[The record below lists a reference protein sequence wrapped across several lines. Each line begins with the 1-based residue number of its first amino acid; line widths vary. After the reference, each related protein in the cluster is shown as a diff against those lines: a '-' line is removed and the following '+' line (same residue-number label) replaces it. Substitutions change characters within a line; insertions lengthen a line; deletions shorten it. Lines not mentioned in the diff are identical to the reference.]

1 MSPTVP
7 SPKQLPSREAEAPGT
22 EAGAGAAVDW
32 PALLASVIAGEA
44 VTAVYQPII
53 DVTRGVVVGYEA
65 LARFTNPTV
74 ANPEDWFEA
83 ARQYRISDQ
92 LEAATI
98 TAAFAY
104 RDSLPVNC
112 FLAVNV
118 SPDEL
123 AQPVV
128 RSVLDRQGDL
138 SGVVIELT
146 EQARIESYLALEPH
160 LDRYR
165 AAGALIAVD
174 DAGSGYAGLRH
185 LLSLRPAIIKL
196 DRHFIDGIDQSEAK
210 RALVEMLGTFADR
223 TNCWILA
230 EGVERSEE
238 LDVLVKLN
246 VPLAQG
252 YLLGRPAPPWAQ
264 IEPGPARQLR
274 HRPDPVAASTL
285 RALVEASPA
294 ATSLDHAARML
305 TAQPHLE
312 HVVILDEHDR
322 PAGVADVDS
331 VAVGVTSEVMS
342 CTLDTPTSQAARRSI
357 SRPRHNRLQ
366 PLVCVDDTGRY
377 TGIVTMERLIAHLAQ
392 DAATG
397 GSGET

>member
-1 MSPTVP
+1 VNPSVP
-7 SPKQLPSREAEAPGT
+7 PPRAEAT
-22 EAGAGAAVDW
+22 DIQAGAEVAVDW
-32 PALLASVIAGEA
+32 PALLASAIAGEG
-44 VTAVYQPII
+44 VTAAYQPII
-53 DVTRGVVVGYEA
+53 DVARGVVVGYEA

-74 ANPEDWFEA
+74 TNPEEWFAA
-83 ARQYRISDQ
+83 ARQYRIADQ
-92 LEAATI
+92 LEAATM
-98 TAAFAY
+98 TAAFAH
-104 RDSLPVNC
+104 RSSLPVNC

-123 AQPVV
+123 AQPAV
-128 RSVLDRQGDL
+128 RNVLDRQGDL
-138 SGVVIELT
+138 AGVVIELT
-146 EQARIESYLALEPH
+146 EQTRIESYLALEPY

-196 DRHFIDGIDQSEAK
+196 DRHFVHGIDHDEAK
-210 RALVEMLGTFADR
+210 RALLEMLGTFADR
-223 TNCWILA
+223 TNCWVLA

-274 HRPDPVAASTL
+274 HRPDPVAALTL
-285 RALVEASPA
+285 RALVEASPTA
-294 ATSLDHAARML
+294 ASLDHAARIL
-305 TAQPHLE
+305 SAQPHLE
-312 HVVILDEHDR
+312 FVVVLDAHDR
-322 PAGVADVDS
+322 PSGVADIDS
-331 VAVGVTSEVMS
+331 LGAGMTSDVMS
-342 CTLDTPTSQAARRSI
+342 CNLDTPSSQAARRSI
-357 SRPRHNRLQ
+357 SRPRHNRFQ

-392 DAATG
+392 DPAG
-397 GSGET
+397 PSS